1 MRGQFVEVC
10 QGSFMGSAICLGC
23 GCNPVAKSLQWRA
36 HIGRLWPIT
45 PCLIAVAKT
54 LRLEAYLPIGRFY
67 ASL

>member
-1 MRGQFVEVC
+1 
-10 QGSFMGSAICLGC
+10 MGSAICLGC

>member
-1 MRGQFVEVC
+1 
-10 QGSFMGSAICLGC
+10 MGSAIGVGS
-23 GCNPVAKSLQWRA
+23 GCNPVAKLLQWRA